1 MLALSAQQQFSSDPT
16 AVCLACRLE
25 EINEKR
31 QGMVQRLK
39 IVEKE
44 RDTLE
49 TEKVAAEAYLAKQRE
64 SLECQRMIFHVFVK
78 HGQVHL
84 SNRLQ

>member
-1 MLALSAQQQFSSDPT
+1 M
-16 AVCLACRLE
+16 AVGGRLE

-31 QGMVQRLK
+31 QGLVQRLK

-44 RDTLE
+44 RNALE

-64 SLECQRMIFHVFVK
+64 SLECQRTIFHVFVRD
-78 HGQVHL
+78 GQVMRFL
-84 SNRLQ
+84 W